1 MKYAILLRDINI
13 SGKNKIS
20 MCDLKKSLESNGYEN
35 VTIYLNSGNIILESK
50 ETNKI
55 NITKSII
62 DL

>member
-20 MCDLKKSLESNGYEN
+20 MCDLKKYLESNGYEN